1 MQRATHMAT
10 ANAAWAYLSHHHFK
24 NHVNVSISEKSLG
37 FVVSFFLFFFSF
49 SHTVSLLCDYYVW
62 SQISIMSDTVIHFYK
77 YIWRPISKVIT
88 LLNHDMKYINS
99 GREWIKVF
107 LKFFFLCREE
117 NDLDQEMPLLWCP
130 ESRESVS
137 YITKIT
143 D

>member
-24 NHVNVSISEKSLG
+24 NHVSISEKSLG

-88 LLNHDMKYINS
+88 LLNHDMEYINS
-99 GREWIKVF
+99 GREE
-107 LKFFFLCREE
+107 L
-117 NDLDQEMPLLWCP
+117 
-130 ESRESVS
+130 
-137 YITKIT
+137 
-143 D
+143 